1 MIIVDISKFK
11 NLDQALKA
19 YKRKSDKIGTVRELR
34 DRKEF
39 VKPSVKRREELK
51 KAKYIQ
57 ANYRKTDD

>member
-1 MIIVDISKFK
+1 MIIVDVSKFK

-19 YKRKSDKIGTVRELR
+19 YKRKGDKMGTVRELR

-39 VKPSVKRREELK
+39 VKPSVKRRDQIK

-57 ANYRKTDD
+57 SKYGKSDD